1 MPYAKVAVVAGLALL
16 ALPGAGCGSGHGAT
30 PGLNGAGGGAG
41 DATGGG
47 AGGDATDAGPPASDA
62 TGSVDTP
69 AGPYLIIQEDQTGF
83 DAVDGK
89 IFPRQ
94 GSTSITG
101 YTGSGFADGDPGLG
115 KTISWSIQVTTAGT
129 YPLAWRYAFGGAPE
143 NLRDARLVINGTAL
157 DDTVSFPFT
166 TTWNNWQETAAVAVD
181 LPAGPSFIQLQALM
195 PSGLANIDYFK
206 IYGDGITPDQP
217 SFSLSVGVN
226 DPAAGTVTSAPVQS
240 FYAYGAAVTVTATAN
255 PGYFFESWTGDVPGA
270 TAAHTFPITG
280 NTRLVARFLPT
291 GTMQDPNLIGYAA
304 VQDDAGTPFLLNG
317 GSLGPSVTATT
328 LDDLKTYLGSPDPY
342 VVSFS
347 GMFQGQDLIKI
358 ASNKTLLGV
367 GASAHLDGIEL
378 QVNGARNVIIRNVTV
393 SNVVADGS
401 GIANDAIEI
410 TGGARNVWIDHCE
423 LYSDLTHGKD
433 FYDGLL
439 DIKNESSF
447 ITVSWSNIHDHWKA
461 SLISSGDE
469 QVGDT
474 VIRATYHH
482 NYFHDCGS
490 RLPSIRFGRAH
501 IFDNYYFNNTTGSCV
516 DSRMGAIVK
525 AESNYF
531 ESSKNTIGW
540 FEGPA
545 TGYWDVANNT
555 FVNCTGSQPTTSTG
569 QLMPPYTYLPDDPAG
584 LPSSVVAG
592 AGVGNM

>member
-1 MPYAKVAVVAGLALL
+1 MRAGTAGASAGILLGSRLSHLPGGGTPTGVMPHAKVGSGGPLTVLAALALL
-16 ALPGAGCGSGHGAT
+16 ALPGAGCGSGHGT
-30 PGLNGAGGGAG
+30 MPGPNGSGGGGG

-47 AGGDATDAGPPASDA
+47 AGGDATDGGPTGSDAPASDA
-62 TGSVDTP
+62 TGSVDAP

-101 YTGSGFADGDPGLG
+101 YTGGGFADGDPGLG
-115 KTISWSIQVTTAGT
+115 KTISWSIKVTTAGT

-166 TTWNNWQETAAVAVD
+166 TTWNNWQETTAVAVD

-226 DPAAGTVTSAPVQS
+226 DPAAGTVTTAPVQS
-240 FYAYGAAVTVTATAN
+240 FYPYDASVTVTATAN

-270 TAAHTFPITG
+270 TAAHTFSITG

-342 VVSFS
+342 VVSVLRAVPGRGPDQDCLEQDAARGRRRRAPGRDRAAGQRRAQRHHSQRHGVERRRRRLRHRQRRHRDHRWRRAIS
-347 GMFQGQDLIKI
+347 G
-358 ASNKTLLGV
+358 S
-367 GASAHLDGIEL
+367 
-378 QVNGARNVIIRNVTV
+378 
-393 SNVVADGS
+393 
-401 GIANDAIEI
+401 I
-410 TGGARNVWIDHCE
+410 TA
-423 LYSDLTHGKD
+423 
-433 FYDGLL
+433 
-439 DIKNESSF
+439 SF
-447 ITVSWSNIHDHWKA
+447 IPI
-461 SLISSGDE
+461 
-469 QVGDT
+469 
-474 VIRATYHH
+474 
-482 NYFHDCGS
+482 
-490 RLPSIRFGRAH
+490 
-501 IFDNYYFNNTTGSCV
+501 
-516 DSRMGAIVK
+516 
-525 AESNYF
+525 
-531 ESSKNTIGW
+531 
-540 FEGPA
+540 
-545 TGYWDVANNT
+545 
-555 FVNCTGSQPTTSTG
+555 
-569 QLMPPYTYLPDDPAG
+569 
-584 LPSSVVAG
+584 
-592 AGVGNM
+592 